1 MLYRIKIEQYH
12 DTELLFNE
20 NESEEAF
27 IALQGIKT
35 HLMKDIDGHKQ
46 RVILQVM
53 TAEELEDEAKAHREI
68 METIRAKAEAESDA
82 NA

>member
-1 MLYRIKIEQYH
+1 MLYRIKIEQNH

-35 HLMKDIDGHKQ
+35 HLMKDIDGYKQ

-68 METIRAKAEAESDA
+68 MEIIRAKAEAESDA